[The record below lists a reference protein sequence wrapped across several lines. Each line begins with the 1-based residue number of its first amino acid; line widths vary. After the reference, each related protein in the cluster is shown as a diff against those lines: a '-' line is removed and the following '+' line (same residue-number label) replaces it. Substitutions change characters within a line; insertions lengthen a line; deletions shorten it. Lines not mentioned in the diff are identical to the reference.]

1 MKGKSQFYYSSAI
14 KLPSAI
20 GDWTQIK
27 ADDSD
32 NDFFEVSEINYSNF
46 DGLSKDDLKFV
57 HLLHHTLASL
67 ITDHLSHDLN
77 VKIELHTVT
86 ATQLLYSDFIE
97 SISENVFQANIN
109 FSEQGSVN
117 VIFGSKL
124 ASMVIDRLVGGK
136 GVESA
141 KQEFNEF
148 ELEVLNEQLQ
158 QLIPYFQN
166 IWDSTLDFSKAKM
179 TLFSGQYRPD
189 NQISYRGTTVVFTF
203 YLFFGDGEL
212 LRFMVAYPSH
222 LISNLLGLFRNK
234 HRTIKS
240 LVKLDKKTVKGIDYK
255 VIAELGT
262 VKLTMNAI
270 QELGVGDII
279 TLNKPIHSFIKLKIG
294 DHVILTGQPCI
305 FKNRLGCQIVL
316 SKKIKSSVAL
326 VHHSDDT
333 QEGNISVPVTLNID
347 SFVDDKTM
355 DAVSETDYSK
365 DVSVVSSEELLKYMP
380 SDLVSEETNYD
391 SSDTHDVTD
400 EDETGF
406 DEAGDEEADDTMRDE
421 GMVDDAHEEETL
433 LDEDSIEDEIG
444 FDETGDE
451 EADDI
456 TRDEGRVD
464 EAHEEETLL
473 DEDSIED
480 EIGFDE
486 TGDEEADD
494 ITRDEGVM
502 DDSHEEEALL
512 DTDSIEDEAGFDE
525 SGDAEVGD
533 EEADD
538 ITRDE
543 GRVDEAHEEETLLD
557 VDSIEDETGFAEVG
571 DEEADDITRDEGR
584 VDEAHEEETLLDA
597 DSIEDE
603 TGFDEVGEE
612 ETDDTTRDEGMVDDA
627 HEEETLLDA
636 DSIEDETGFEEAGD
650 ITRDEGMVDEAHEEE
665 TLLDEASIEDEAGFD
680 EAGEEEVG
688 DEDVD
693 DITRDEAMMD
703 DAHKEETLL
712 DEDSIEDEAR
722 DDALNKGNDDS
733 FQSQVR
739 EEDTQVFGYDGSSVS
754 PVYNK
759 EQLLKNTTLEDDTL
773 TENSESDVVEN
784 KDVSML
790 DDLNHKDFDREG

>member
-494 ITRDEGVM
+494 ITRDEG
-502 DDSHEEEALL
+502 
-512 DTDSIEDEAGFDE
+512 
-525 SGDAEVGD
+525 
-533 EEADD
+533 
-538 ITRDE
+538 
-543 GRVDEAHEEETLLD
+543 
-557 VDSIEDETGFAEVG
+557 
-571 DEEADDITRDEGR
+571 R